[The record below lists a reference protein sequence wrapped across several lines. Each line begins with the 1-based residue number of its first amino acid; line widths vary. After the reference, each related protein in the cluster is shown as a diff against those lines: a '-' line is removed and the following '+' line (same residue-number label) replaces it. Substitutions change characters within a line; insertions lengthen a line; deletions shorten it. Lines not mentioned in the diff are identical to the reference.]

1 MEPNR
6 FLPDLVAFSKESE
19 ARLASRSHF
28 FVENEK
34 SKQLL
39 HTDKNVSFSKINSFL

>member
-6 FLPDLVAFSKESE
+6 FLPNLVAFSKESE
-19 ARLASRSHF
+19 ARLASRSQF

-34 SKQLL
+34 FRQLL
-39 HTDKNVSFSKINSFL
+39 HTDKNVSFNKIKSFL